1 MDSTPRFG
9 SARTLLAFVGI
20 VVLIGMLAG
29 VDQGSGPLHEVLR
42 IVWWGF
48 ILLGAAIVLIRMWHK
63 HHPSDDAAPS
73 GLGGMISALPPR
85 WRRWI
90 LDETEPD

>member
-1 MDSTPRFG
+1 MDSRLRFG
-9 SARTLLAFVGI
+9 AARTLLAFVGM

-29 VDQGSGPLHEVLR
+29 IDQGSGPLREVLR

-48 ILLGAAIVLIRMWHK
+48 IVLGAAIVLIRMWHK
-63 HHPSDDAAPS
+63 HHPSDDPARG
-73 GLGGMISALPPR
+73 GLGAMIGALPPR